1 MPAAGPAPALRGIL
15 FDLDDTLAD
24 SSGTEALVWERVADV
39 IAEHVPDVDREALRR
54 RYMDVLEGH
63 YAELAAGRIDFM
75 TFRRRR
81 LADALSPWGEVS
93 DELLER
99 YMAAKERI
107 ADEMQPFPEAIAV
120 VRALRGLGIRVGVLT
135 NGPSAFQ
142 RRKLEVSRLAPSW
155 TRSRSRESSGSRS
168 PSPRRSRRRSSS
180 SARAP
185 RRRRWSAT
193 RSRTTSWAG
202 FALGFRRSYGC
213 PARARATASGRTSGA
228 RAARG
233 AGVARAS
240 AARRGRHAGVTMSG
254 PVTAR

>member
-1 MPAAGPAPALRGIL
+1 VPAAEPAPALRGIL

-24 SSGTEALVWERVADV
+24 SSGTEALVWEGVADV

-63 YAELAAGRIDFM
+63 YADLAAGRIDFM

-135 NGPSAFQ
+135 NGPSGFQ
-142 RRKLEVSRLAPSW
+142 RRKLEVSRLGPELDAIAI
-155 TRSRSRESSGSRS
+155 SGE
-168 PSPRRSRRRSSS
+168 
-180 SARAP
+180 
-185 RRRRWSAT
+185 
-193 RSRTTSWAG
+193 
-202 FALGFRRSYGC
+202 L
-213 PARARATASGRTSGA
+213 
-228 RAARG
+228 
-233 AGVARAS
+233 GVAKPEPEAFAKALELLGTRPEETAMVGDSLENDVLGGLRAGL
-240 AARRGRHAGVTMSG
+240 AAVVWMPGPRTGDLPPGAHLARELREVPALLGLQLPGEAVT
-254 PVTAR
+254 PA